1 MMGMID
7 ALVGYSPVPIAP
19 SNGATER
26 KRTSGGVSVV
36 STGNASHALLSPAGI
51 SRGLSLDAS
60 GMVDDT
66 FGGKVSLTML
76 GIALL
81 LLVGFYVWTR
91 DVQGGG

>member
-1 MMGMID
+1 MMGLVD
-7 ALVGYSPVPIAP
+7 AFVGYSAVPVAS

-26 KRTSGGVSVV
+26 KRTAGGVSVV
-36 STGNASHALLSPAGI
+36 STGNASRSILSPAGI
-51 SRGLSLDAS
+51 SRGLSVNPSDAL
-60 GMVDDT
+60 DDT

-76 GIALL
+76 GIGLL